1 LVEKKEVEV
10 QGLETQTAGTGLPWV
25 VGRASPGAP
34 GTTRKFTNSGSW
46 TVSCRQRTVHSLSNG
61 VLSGLEV
68 VSLLLSTSCQLVLLI
83 RREASA
89 VASCFLLSQ
98 VLWRVSGLL
107 KGSAGWIAALLGQD
121 GEDFGDTLTENSDL
135 LKVNLCLG
143 GHLLDAEGGK
153 LFLKN
158 SQIVDMALTRS
169 LVSLSTSS
177 DSESL
182 LSSWTF
188 TFCIALSYK

>member
-1 LVEKKEVEV
+1 M
-10 QGLETQTAGTGLPWV
+10 
-25 VGRASPGAP
+25 
-34 GTTRKFTNSGSW
+34 
-46 TVSCRQRTVHSLSNG
+46 HSLSNG
-61 VLSGLEV
+61 VLSGLV
-68 VSLLLSTSCQLVLLI
+68 VVGLLLSTGGHLLLLV

-98 VLWRVSGLL
+98 VLWRVSALL
-107 KGSAGWIAALLGQD
+107 ESSAGSIAALLSQD
-121 GEDFGDTLTENSDL
+121 GEDFGDTLAENSDFL
-135 LKVNLCLG
+135 QVNLCLG
-143 GHLLDAEGGK
+143 GHLLDAEGSE
-153 LFLKN
+153 LFLRN
-158 SQIVDMALTRS
+158 SQIVDMVLTRS